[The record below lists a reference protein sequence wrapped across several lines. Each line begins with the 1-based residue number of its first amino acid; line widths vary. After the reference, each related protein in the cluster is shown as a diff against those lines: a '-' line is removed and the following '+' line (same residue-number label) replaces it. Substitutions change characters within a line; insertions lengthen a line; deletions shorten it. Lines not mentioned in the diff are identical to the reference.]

1 MDGFVGVGYYRSVS
15 AAAVAVAAAA
25 AGKVNGDLK
34 RHLQVNSAW
43 ILILKQLSLGGST
56 MDSD

>member
-15 AAAVAVAAAA
+15 AAAVAVAA
-25 AGKVNGDLK
+25 GEVHGDLK
-34 RHLQVNSAW
+34 RHLKVNSAW
-43 ILILKQLSLGGST
+43 ILILKQLSLGGSK